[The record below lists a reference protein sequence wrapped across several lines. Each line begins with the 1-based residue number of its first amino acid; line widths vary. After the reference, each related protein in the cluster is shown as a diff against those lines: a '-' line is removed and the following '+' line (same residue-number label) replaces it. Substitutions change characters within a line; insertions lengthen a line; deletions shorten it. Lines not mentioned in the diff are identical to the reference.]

1 MESDPRL
8 ARQRENR
15 DHRVPMV
22 SLARLSLIFL
32 RISNLTMGG
41 GDPTMAALERELVE
55 RRRWLTP
62 PRPSWS

>member
-1 MESDPRL
+1 
-8 ARQRENR
+8 
-15 DHRVPMV
+15 MV

-55 RRRWLTP
+55 RRRWPSP